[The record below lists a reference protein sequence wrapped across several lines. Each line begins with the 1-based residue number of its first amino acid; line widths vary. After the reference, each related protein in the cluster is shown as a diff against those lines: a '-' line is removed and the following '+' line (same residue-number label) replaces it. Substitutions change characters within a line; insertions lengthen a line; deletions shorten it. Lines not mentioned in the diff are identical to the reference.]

1 MLFFSTSRRC
11 SRKRSTKGRRLHP
24 TSTLISHT
32 KSREQKCVF
41 GQKCFFLLSSKTQL
55 TGNKPL
61 SRIKTKKKANI
72 SNQRKLRRQRQCRH
86 KTIISPIY
94 NSLPHDTRRCFR
106 CGCLRKTLLK
116 HFEALNSSYQS
127 VATYHLKTNIT
138 PLTRF
143 CLLRSS
149 FSHFSLEISF
159 WNFSISLENESE
171 RITPKPFI
179 TSVVI
184 LQGAQGLTQR
194 RESPLLS

>member
-1 MLFFSTSRRC
+1 MPAQNNHLNSSILCHTIREDVFFVAAFERRC
-11 SRKRSTKGRRLHP
+11 LNSVMLYP
-24 TSTLISHT
+24 
-32 KSREQKCVF
+32 
-41 GQKCFFLLSSKTQL
+41 KT
-55 TGNKPL
+55 
-61 SRIKTKKKANI
+61 
-72 SNQRKLRRQRQCRH
+72 
-86 KTIISPIY
+86 
-94 NSLPHDTRRCFR
+94 
-106 CGCLRKTLLK
+106 

-179 TSVVI
+179 TSVII